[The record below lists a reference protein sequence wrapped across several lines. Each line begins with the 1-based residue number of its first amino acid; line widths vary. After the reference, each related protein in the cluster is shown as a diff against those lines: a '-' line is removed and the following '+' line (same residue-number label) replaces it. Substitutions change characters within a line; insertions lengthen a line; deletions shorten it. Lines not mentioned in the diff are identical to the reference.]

1 MLYGQNQSA
10 GRMYVFLCC
19 DLGSYL
25 VNTFI
30 PNFKENTFKNAAPLK
45 IWHALS
51 NTKQEGQEVHFPK
64 TLLSYEE
71 DGISSHPFLPRIP

>member
-1 MLYGQNQSA
+1 MGKNHQSP

-25 VNTFI
+25 VHTFI

-64 TLLSYEE
+64 TL
-71 DGISSHPFLPRIP
+71 GTV